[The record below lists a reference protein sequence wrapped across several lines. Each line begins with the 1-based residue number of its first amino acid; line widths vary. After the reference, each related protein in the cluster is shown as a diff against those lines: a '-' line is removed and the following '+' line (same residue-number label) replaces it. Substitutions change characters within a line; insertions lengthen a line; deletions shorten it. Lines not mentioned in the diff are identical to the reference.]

1 MVYYYILRPREA
13 NSSVPISSTTTRWS
27 NVGYEQ
33 TWEVHPNNFYE
44 SQLLSPFSIRP
55 ALPCENSSSYPE

>member
-44 SQLLSPFSIRP
+44 S
-55 ALPCENSSSYPE
+55 